1 MLDPFEQPIATVV
14 IKLCTIRSLLA
25 LQRKLLLNR
34 NYKSKSSTR
43 NGVRI
48 NKSNVS
54 HKVIKN
60 FTWIMLVTT
69 LRPNLLFSYEIYVL
83 LP

>member
-1 MLDPFEQPIATVV
+1 MLDHFKQLIASVV
-14 IKLCTIRSLLA
+14 IELQLGHLLA
-25 LQRKLLLNR
+25 LQRYLLLNR

-43 NGVRI
+43 NGVWI

-60 FTWIMLVTT
+60 FT
-69 LRPNLLFSYEIYVL
+69 
-83 LP
+83 